1 MPRYALVDPQDAVN
15 RFSTVYAGFDVAK
28 AGVDEGWRW
37 LPCDPVARPSYDPK
51 TEKVTGPTYT
61 VGAEAVTEA
70 WAVVALTAQEISDAK
85 DSAVNDLN
93 GGTYATLLEVILS
106 LENDNRVIKAKVNA
120 IIDATAIATAKFT
133 AGQSGAITMNQL
145 KTAIRA
151 LL

>member
-15 RFSTVYAGFDVAK
+15 RLSTVYAGFDVNK
-28 AGVDEGWRW
+28 AGVDAGWRW
-37 LPCDPVARPSYDPK
+37 LPCDPVAPPSYDPK

-61 VGAEAVTEA
+61 VGETAVVES

-85 DSAVNDLN
+85 DLAVNGLN
-93 GGTYATLLEVILS
+93 GSTYSTLLQVILS

-133 AGQSGAITMNQL
+133 AGQAGSITMNQL
-145 KTAIRA
+145 KTAIKA